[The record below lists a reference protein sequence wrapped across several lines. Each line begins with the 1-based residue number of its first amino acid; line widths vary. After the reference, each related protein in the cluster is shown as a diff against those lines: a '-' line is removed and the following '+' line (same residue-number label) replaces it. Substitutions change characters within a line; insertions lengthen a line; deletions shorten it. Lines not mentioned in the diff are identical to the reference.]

1 MRSRDLTMT
10 ELGFDADPEEL
21 SERSAVIAG
30 LLWLLIGMALIAA
43 PALVLC

>member
-1 MRSRDLTMT
+1 MT
-10 ELGFDADPEEL
+10 ELTFDADPDEL
-21 SERSAVIAG
+21 SERSTVVAS